1 VVVPGTADLLFVLFD
16 QGLRRPELPV
26 VQSGILRQFS
36 SWRWLTPPPFEQ
48 LLSR

>member
-26 VQSGILRQFS
+26 VQSGILRH
-36 SWRWLTPPPFEQ
+36 LDDG
-48 LLSR
+48 LNLG